1 MSDSMAGPAALP
13 DAATVLAFWRE
24 AGPARWYAKDEQF
37 DRTFT
42 MRFEAAHMAAA
53 RGELMAW
60 SASAEGVLALLILL
74 DQFPRNAY
82 RGTGHMFATD
92 GLARQICEQAIA
104 AGLDRQGPED
114 LRQFYYMPLEHAEDL
129 AAQEQCVS
137 LMAPLHA
144 ETLRWAEI
152 HRDIIARFGRFPHR
166 NTVLG
171 RATTAEEQ
179 QFLDQGGFSG

>member
-74 DQFPRNAY
+74 D
-82 RGTGHMFATD
+82 
-92 GLARQICEQAIA
+92 
-104 AGLDRQGPED
+104 
-114 LRQFYYMPLEHAEDL
+114 
-129 AAQEQCVS
+129 
-137 LMAPLHA
+137 
-144 ETLRWAEI
+144 
-152 HRDIIARFGRFPHR
+152 
-166 NTVLG
+166 
-171 RATTAEEQ
+171 
-179 QFLDQGGFSG
+179 

>member
-1 MSDSMAGPAALP
+1 MSHLMADPAALP
-13 DAATVLAFWRE
+13 DVAAVLAFWRE
-24 AGPARWYAKDEQF
+24 AGPARWYAKDEEF

-53 RGELMAW
+53 RGELMSW
-60 SASAEGVLALLILL
+60 SGSAEGVLALLILL

-92 GLARQICEQAIA
+92 GLARQVCEQAIA

-129 AAQEQCVS
+129 AAQEQCVR

-166 NTVLG
+166 NAVLG
-171 RATTAEEQ
+171 RVTTAEEQ
-179 QFLDQGGFSG
+179 QFLDQGGFAG